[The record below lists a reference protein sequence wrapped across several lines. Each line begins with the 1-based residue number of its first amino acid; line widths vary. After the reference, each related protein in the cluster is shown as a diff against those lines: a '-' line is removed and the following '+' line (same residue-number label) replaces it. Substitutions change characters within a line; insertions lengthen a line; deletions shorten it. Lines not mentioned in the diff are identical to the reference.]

1 MVWAVKR
8 VTVFKNF
15 GGSSMQI
22 TEVRIK
28 LTPAGQDRLRG
39 FCSAT
44 IDSSFVVR
52 DIKII
57 DGPNG
62 VFVAMPSR
70 KLMDGCHQCRS
81 KNHLR
86 ARFCNNCGAELD
98 ENRHSGGPDARMKL
112 HCDVAHPIN
121 AQCRGM
127 VQDAIIQAYH
137 EEVERSKQPGYQPQ
151 RFDELDDVVPANGNG
166 AALAM

>member
-1 MVWAVKR
+1 MR
-8 VTVFKNF
+8 V
-15 GGSSMQI
+15 

-28 LTPAGQDRLRG
+28 LTPPAQDRLRG
-39 FCSAT
+39 FCSITLDA
-44 IDSSFVVR
+44 SFVVR

-70 KLMDGCHQCRS
+70 KLMDHCPQCRS

-86 ARFCNNCGAELD
+86 ARFCNNCGAQLN
-98 ENRHSGGPDARMKL
+98 ENRHSAGEDQRLKL

-121 AQCRGM
+121 AQCRAM
-127 VQDAIIQAYH
+127 VQEAIIKAYTD
-137 EEVERSKQPGYQPQ
+137 EIERSKQPGYQPSKFEEFEDD
-151 RFDELDDVVPANGNG
+151 FDGHAAKANP
-166 AALAM
+166 

>member
-1 MVWAVKR
+1 MR
-8 VTVFKNF
+8 V
-15 GGSSMQI
+15 

-28 LTPAGQDRLRG
+28 LTPPAQDRLRG
-39 FCSAT
+39 FCSIT
-44 IDSSFVVR
+44 LDSAFVVR

-70 KLMDGCHQCRS
+70 KLMDHCHQCRS

-86 ARFCNNCGAELD
+86 ARFCNNCGAQLN
-98 ENRHSGGPDARMKL
+98 ENRHSGGEDTRLKL

-121 AQCRGM
+121 AQCRAM
-127 VQDAIIQAYH
+127 VQEAIVKAYH
-137 EEVERSKQPGYQPQ
+137 EELERSKAPGYQPQ
-151 RFDELDDVVPANGNG
+151 KFDEFEDDSVNA
-166 AALAM
+166 

>member
-1 MVWAVKR
+1 MR
-8 VTVFKNF
+8 V
-15 GGSSMQI
+15 

-28 LTPAGQDRLRG
+28 LTPPAQDRLRG
-39 FCSAT
+39 FCSIT
-44 IDSSFVVR
+44 LDSAFVVR

-70 KLMDGCHQCRS
+70 KLMDHCPQCRS

-86 ARFCNNCGAELD
+86 ARFCNNCGAQLN
-98 ENRHSGGPDARMKL
+98 ENRHSMGEDARLKL

-121 AQCRGM
+121 AQCRAM
-127 VQDAIIQAYH
+127 VQEAIVKAYN
-137 EEVERSKQPGYQPQ
+137 EEFERSKMPGYTPQ
-151 RFDELDDVVPANGNG
+151 KYEEFDGEVEEHAKPS
-166 AALAM
+166 